1 MYRSVHID
9 IDRKHPMFSYFDRL
23 TALSNNLYNATLFR
37 MRQVMTGVKKS
48 DTERQENEKE
58 VLTEIERALPFMG
71 DGYSMPTEKKWLLS
85 YKFLNALFYQTE
97 NPDYFAENLPRQS
110 AQWTIK
116 HVTKDFKAFIK
127 SCKSYRQDSSSYNGT
142 PKPPRYKKKG
152 SHCKIDF
159 TNQDCVLCKD
169 DKGKQYIKFPFTDQK
184 LKVGNIDGRLKS
196 LSAIP
201 YYDKYRII
209 VIVDDGKAA
218 PEPTIVT
225 KRVIAIDLGVDN
237 FAAITNNIGEPC
249 QLFKGGVIKS
259 ANQWYNKRL
268 AEIVS
273 EQTKGTTNKFKP
285 TEASIALCCR
295 RDNIIDD
302 FMHKVAKNIVT
313 WCINNEIDTVVI
325 GENKGWKN
333 GVNLGHVNNQNF
345 VQIPFSRFKAMMEYL
360 CSYSGIRLVFQ
371 EESYTSKASY
381 RMKDVMPVY
390 GEEGA
395 STFKF
400 SGRRCPTRYKG
411 MYRKN
416 GFRGLY
422 KDNDGVFI
430 NSDLNGSAN
439 IGRKAF
445 PELFVGNGREPDFTR
460 VTTII
465 HPDYESAK
473 ELHKHQIEQPHV
485 TSKAKTRRLNK
496 KAACAS

>member
-1 MYRSVHID
+1 
-9 IDRKHPMFSYFDRL
+9 
-23 TALSNNLYNATLFR
+23 
-37 MRQVMTGVKKS
+37 
-48 DTERQENEKE
+48 
-58 VLTEIERALPFMG
+58 
-71 DGYSMPTEKKWLLS
+71 
-85 YKFLNALFYQTE
+85 
-97 NPDYFAENLPRQS
+97 
-110 AQWTIK
+110 
-116 HVTKDFKAFIK
+116 
-127 SCKSYRQDSSSYNGT
+127 
-142 PKPPRYKKKG
+142 
-152 SHCKIDF
+152 
-159 TNQDCVLCKD
+159 
-169 DKGKQYIKFPFTDQK
+169 
-184 LKVGNIDGRLKS
+184 
-196 LSAIP
+196 
-201 YYDKYRII
+201 
-209 VIVDDGKAA
+209 
-218 PEPTIVT
+218 
-225 KRVIAIDLGVDN
+225 
-237 FAAITNNIGEPC
+237 
-249 QLFKGGVIKS
+249 
-259 ANQWYNKRL
+259 
-268 AEIVS
+268 
-273 EQTKGTTNKFKP
+273 
-285 TEASIALCCR
+285 
-295 RDNIIDD
+295 
-302 FMHKVAKNIVT
+302 MHKVAKNIVT
-313 WCINNEIDTVVI
+313 WCINNEIDTVAI

-333 GVNLGHVNNQNF
+333 EVNLGHVNNQNF